1 MWFLTSGI
9 SFEYL
14 LMRIAAALVVVFLT
28 LPIHEFSHAFVAD
41 KLGDDTA
48 KRCGKYSINPAI
60 YFDPIGAAC
69 VLLFGFGWSK
79 RVPVDLSRSS
89 NSRRDVA
96 LVCLA
101 GPVASFLCAFVGG
114 FILNLFVALGIASN
128 WVYLFFSSFI
138 AINLEIAVVNLIP
151 LPSFDGWPILEAC
164 LPKKLLGKF
173 YSNRMTIMIT
183 LAVLLFLGIFSI
195 PIDILER
202 ISYNFILKITSLPF
216 GKV

>member
-1 MWFLTSGI
+1 MPGI

-28 LPIHEFSHAFVAD
+28 LPIHEFSHVFVAN

-48 KRCGKYSINPAI
+48 KILGRFSINPAF

-79 RVPVDLSRSS
+79 PAPVEVSKFSDI
-89 NSRRDVA
+89 RRDRA
-96 LVCLA
+96 LICLA
-101 GPVASFLCAFVGG
+101 GPVSSFLCAFVGG
-114 FILNLFVALGIASN
+114 FILNLFIATGIANN

-138 AINLEIAVVNLIP
+138 SINLEIAVINLIP
-151 LPSFDGWPILEAC
+151 LPSLDGWAILEAC
-164 LPKKLLGKF
+164 LPKKLLEKF
-173 YSNRMTIMIT
+173 YCNRMTIVIT
-183 LAVLLFLGIFSI
+183 LSILLLLGAFSL

>member
-1 MWFLTSGI
+1 MWFLMPGI

-28 LPIHEFSHAFVAD
+28 LPIHEFSHVFVAN

-48 KRCGKYSINPAI
+48 KRFGKYSINPALF
-60 YFDPIGAAC
+60 FDPIGAAC

-79 RVPVDLSRSS
+79 RAPVDLSRSP
-89 NSRRDVA
+89 NSRRDMA

-101 GPVASFLCAFVGG
+101 GPVSSFLCAFVGG
-114 FILNLFVALGIASN
+114 FILNLFVAIGIASN

-138 AINLEIAVVNLIP
+138 SINLEIAVVNLIP
-151 LPSFDGWPILEAC
+151 LPSLDGWPILEAC
-164 LPKKLLGKF
+164 MPKKLLRKF
-173 YSNRMTIMIT
+173 RSNRMTIVIT
-183 LAVLLFLGIFSI
+183 LAILLLLGAFSL

>member
-14 LMRIAAALVVVFLT
+14 LMRISAALVVVFLT
-28 LPIHEFSHAFVAD
+28 LPIHEFSHAFVAN

-48 KRCGKYSINPAI
+48 KRWGKYSINPAI

-79 RVPVDLSRSS
+79 RAPIDLSRSS
-89 NSRRDVA
+89 NSRRDMA

-101 GPVASFLCAFVGG
+101 GPIASFLCAFVGG
-114 FILNLFVALGIASN
+114 FILNLFIAVGIANN
-128 WVYLFFSSFI
+128 WTYLFFSSFI

-164 LPKKLLGKF
+164 LPKKLLEKF
-173 YSNRMTIMIT
+173 YSNRMTIIIT
-183 LAVLLFLGIFSI
+183 LVILLFLGIFSV

-202 ISYNFILKITSLPF
+202 VSYNFILKITSLPF

>member
-1 MWFLTSGI
+1 
-9 SFEYL
+9 
-14 LMRIAAALVVVFLT
+14 MRISAALVVVFLT
-28 LPIHEFSHAFVAD
+28 LPIHEFSHAFVAN

-48 KRCGKYSINPAI
+48 KRWGKYSINPAI

-79 RVPVDLSRSS
+79 RAPIDLSRSS
-89 NSRRDVA
+89 NSRRDMA

-101 GPVASFLCAFVGG
+101 GPIASFLCAFVGG
-114 FILNLFVALGIASN
+114 FILNLFIAVGIANN
-128 WVYLFFSSFI
+128 WTYLFFSSFI

-164 LPKKLLGKF
+164 LPKKLLEKF
-173 YSNRMTIMIT
+173 YSNRMTIIIT
-183 LAVLLFLGIFSI
+183 LVILLFLGIFSV

-202 ISYNFILKITSLPF
+202 VSYNFILKITSLPF